1 MSKWNV
7 FYDNDATNDGAF
19 WEWWEVM
26 DCEDQYLGGET
37 KRFKCDSEEDA
48 NWLASILNDGDL

>member
-7 FYDNDATNDGAF
+7 FYDNDATSDGAF

-26 DCEDQYLGGET
+26 DCEYQYSGEET
-37 KRFKCDSEEDA
+37 RRFKCDSEEDA
-48 NWLASILNDGDL
+48 NWLAWILNDR